1 VADAHGAQRGALG
14 VRSLK
19 ELPDIRLLPDA
30 LRRTVDEWSRTRW
43 EDLRFSD
50 ARGAVLVCAALLAI
64 VLLVLLIRVVQGRRA
79 GRTHIALPAL
89 LPVMRVSPLSAARY
103 APALL
108 FVIGVPL
115 FAMALADPH
124 TGCAREEVSYPGRR
138 IALLVDASTSM
149 VMSFKS
155 TTFKTQ
161 GESTFFTAVAGAE
174 AFIQR
179 RMKGPY
185 RDVVALIQFGNQA
198 YVVTPFTTDYENILL
213 SVRLISDPRE
223 WGRFS
228 DWGTTIIEGIDQ
240 ATQLF
245 KAFNFINASGNLMV
259 VFTDGRDSELNRA
272 EKPLDKLVNEART
285 LKIPVHMIRTAYNY
299 RFGEVPQDKIW
310 KPVVERTGGR
320 FYAVYDDESL
330 SRALLD
336 IDRLSPGRIE
346 TREYSVRRPR
356 FAGWVL
362 VAVGLWLTAAL
373 LKLNFGIFRTFP

>member
-1 VADAHGAQRGALG
+1 MRGTL
-14 VRSLK
+14 
-19 ELPDIRLLPDA
+19 
-30 LRRTVDEWSRTRW
+30 DEWARTRW
-43 EDLRFSD
+43 EDLRFTD
-50 ARGAVLVCAALLAI
+50 ARGALLLCAALLAI
-64 VLLVLLIRVVQGRRA
+64 VLLVLLIRAVQGRRA

-89 LPVMRVSPLSAARY
+89 LPIFHVTPLAAARHV
-103 APALL
+103 PVLL
-108 FVIGVPL
+108 FVFGIPL

-124 TGCAREEVSYPGRR
+124 TGFTREEVSYPGRR

-174 AFIQR
+174 YFIKR

-185 RDVVALIQFGNQA
+185 HDLVALIQFGNQA

-272 EKPLDKLVNEART
+272 GKPLDKLVNEART
-285 LKIPVHMIRTAYNY
+285 LKIPVHMVRTAYNY
-299 RFGEVPQDKIW
+299 RYGEVLQDKIW
-310 KPVVERTGGR
+310 KPTVERTGGR
-320 FYAVYDDESL
+320 FYAAYDDESL
-330 SRALLD
+330 SRALSD

-346 TREYSVRRPR
+346 TREYSVQRPR
-356 FAGWVL
+356 FSAYAL
-362 VAVGLWLTAAL
+362 AAVSLWLCAAL
-373 LKLNFGIFRTFP
+373 LKLSVPVFRTFP